1 LDGKHLTFGV
11 EGVTSKF
18 SSFLEDKLDPS
29 FSPYCD
35 KHKTWQKTVKA
46 SNLTKKNFESC
57 ARKQT
62 QRPSQYLSDQ
72 IARLPLF
79 VWACLAY
86 KPYFFSQRTI
96 FFSHTKSANSTFSHG
111 LSAKQAKTNRANA
124 SC

>member
-11 EGVTSKF
+11 EGVTSMF
-18 SSFLEDKLDPS
+18 SSFLEDELDPC

-46 SNLTKKNFESC
+46 SNKGEKKNFENC

-72 IARLPLF
+72 IARLPSFLIP
-79 VWACLAY
+79 L
-86 KPYFFSQRTI
+86 T
-96 FFSHTKSANSTFSHG
+96 
-111 LSAKQAKTNRANA
+111 
-124 SC
+124 